1 MAEFKA
7 VSGIVKDDLSFYL
20 FQNLLVLIKFLSV
33 TESLN
38 ECSLLT
44 CEQKKR
50 KHPDHSD
57 GSEDDLTNLD
67 LDSYLSEEDPDYEVR

>member
-1 MAEFKA
+1 M
-7 VSGIVKDDLSFYL
+7 
-20 FQNLLVLIKFLSV
+20 LIKFLSV